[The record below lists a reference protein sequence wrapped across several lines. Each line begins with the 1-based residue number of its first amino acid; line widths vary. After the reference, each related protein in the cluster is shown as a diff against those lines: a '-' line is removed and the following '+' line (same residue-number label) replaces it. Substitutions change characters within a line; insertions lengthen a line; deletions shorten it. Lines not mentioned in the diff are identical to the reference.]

1 MDSNTLRIG
10 LFLIILI
17 WSVIS
22 GITYMVRRSDNK
34 SALRELK
41 QAGQPLRRLS
51 AQEQALVQPFL
62 VYPANPKKTA
72 QLLGDGVFPLHG
84 AFVRHGLESGQGAA
98 TLHDTLGGVDV
109 VLPYDAR
116 DFLREDNQ
124 AEVVM
129 TEKFAIVVALNGEF
143 DLAGGRERDARRQ
156 KQNQQWTGG
165 KLGAMQNVVEADA
178 LGADAADPAHD
189 AQAARE
195 FDDATRVEILSQR
208 DETPAEIAYR
218 QSRGIAFWPGLLWLA
233 AFVCMGIAGVGG
245 GMAWLAAAA
254 APALLALWLTWR
266 RPALGMPQKVNRVRG
281 ELNAIVLTNPANA
294 QAVSTQLF
302 LGDKLPIS
310 LPDHWRAN
318 LELPDDGRVDVDLR
332 VQDYAVLR
340 LGGNYSVDEEQRL
353 YPKVYW
359 GRHVT
364 LALVGLIAGGVLAS
378 IMAHPGASLQS
389 DIAQTSAWLRGA
401 PPRAYASA
409 AALAQDLPAVGDMVS
424 LRGQGRCQFR
434 PDEYRPDAPQF
445 DCERLRWHGD
455 ATPVDAL
462 RVDPAVLQLYSGGFL
477 KTRPNPMMDMLV
489 RSQIYNSMAGNP
501 LAAYNARNVA
511 ALTITR
517 LTNTVLTV
525 EQACEAATG
534 QAIAECGRVKAEL
547 ADKLMLSKDEP
558 GNWLEL
564 LKLAQDGAFKRQGN
578 ADEGVLLSRHVD
590 LVRNL
595 AKSSMQAVLQAA
607 IDQSARATMAAQQGG
622 VVLQVWPGR
631 YAELPELLDSAQRQD
646 LLLAWQR
653 QVAMLSAD
661 GAMPFEVAGMVTAVA
676 HEPSGAPVIA
686 VDARRSLTD
695 PWPALARVLW
705 LALAVLLVAVHL
717 PLALARWR
725 AAAMRRRNLQEYAS
739 RRSAAKPAFF

>member
-1 MDSNTLRIG
+1 MDSNTIRIG

-22 GITYMVRRSDNK
+22 GITYMVRRSGNK

-41 QAGQPLRRLS
+41 QEGQPLRRLS
-51 AQEQALVQPFL
+51 AEEQALVQPFL

-72 QLLGDGVFPLHG
+72 QLLGDGVFPLRG
-84 AFVRHGLESGQGAA
+84 AFVRHGLESGQGTA

-116 DFLREDNQ
+116 DYLREDNQ

-129 TEKFAIVVALNGEF
+129 TEKFAIVVALNGEY

-165 KLGAMQNVVEADA
+165 KQGAMQNVVD
-178 LGADAADPAHD
+178 ADAADPAHG

-208 DETPAEIAYR
+208 DETPAEVAHR
-218 QSRGIAFWPGLLWLA
+218 QSRGIAFWPGLLWLV
-233 AFVCMGIAGVGG
+233 AFVCIGVAGMGG
-245 GMAWLAAAA
+245 GMTWLAAAA

-266 RPALGMPQKVNRVRG
+266 RPALGEPQKVNRVRG

-318 LELPDDGRVDVDLR
+318 LELPEDGRVDVDLR
-332 VQDYAVLR
+332 VEDYAVLR

-378 IMAHPGASLQS
+378 IMANAGASLQS

-401 PPRAYASA
+401 QPRAYASA
-409 AALAQDLPAVGDMVS
+409 AALAQDLPVVGDMVA
-424 LRGQGRCQFR
+424 LRGKGRCQFQ
-434 PDEYRPDAPQF
+434 PDEYRPDALRF
-445 DCERLRWHGD
+445 DCERLRWQGD
-455 ATPVDAL
+455 AAPADELHA
-462 RVDPAVLQLYSGGFL
+462 DPAVLQLYSGNFL

-501 LAAYNARNVA
+501 LAAYNARNMSAV
-511 ALTITR
+511 TITR

-534 QAIAECGRVKAEL
+534 QAIADCDRVKAEL
-547 ADKLMLSKDEP
+547 ADKLMLAKDEP

-590 LVRNL
+590 QVRDL
-595 AKSSMQAVLQAA
+595 AKSSMQPVLQAA
-607 IDQSARATMAAQQGG
+607 IDQSARAIMASQRGG

-631 YAELPELLDSAQRQD
+631 YAELPELLDGAQRQD

-653 QVAMLSAD
+653 QVAMMSAD
-661 GAMPFEVAGMVTAVA
+661 GAMPFEVAGMVTAVE
-676 HEPSGAPVIA
+676 HEASGTPVIA
-686 VDARRSLTD
+686 VDARRSLDD

-725 AAAMRRRNLQEYAS
+725 AAAARRRNLAEYAS
-739 RRSAAKPAFF
+739 HRSAAKPGFF